1 MDDRV
6 RAAVSEKID
15 ETLSKGQEIRR
26 IQKLVAGSNDLAVG
40 IAIGRIYNSFHYQ
53 TRRILKR
60 SATDEEFEDFLAM
73 LDAQIGKIRTAF
85 S

>member
-60 SATDEEFEDFLAM
+60 SATDEEFEEFLAM

>member
-6 RAAVSEKID
+6 RAVVSEKID
-15 ETLSKGQEIRR
+15 ETLSKSQEIRR

-73 LDAQIGKIRTAF
+73 LDAQIGKIRAEF

>member
-6 RAAVSEKID
+6 RAAVSEKIE
-15 ETLSKGQEIRR
+15 ETLSKDQEIRR

-60 SATDEEFEDFLAM
+60 SATDEEFEEFLAM